1 VYLYCASSGLVRLEK
16 PKKGNSRE
24 AEEWRSKE
32 AKKQKSKKCPKRK
45 NIPKSI
51 ALHIYIYMCVYYR
64 FTYILNNYNIYIYIH
79 THICLYVRVYYI
91 YIIDSLHSRPIAC
104 PGFLYLWD
112 FCDWPNYHTV
122 ILELPFSTFNLDHF
136 WAAFLLQT
144 ISQKYCSIPVLLATF
159 HTSLFLIVFCRSC
172 QWLHGCLR
180 QSHSSYII
188 IWTW

>member
-1 VYLYCASSGLVRLEK
+1 MEK
-16 PKKGNSRE
+16 Q
-24 AEEWRSKE
+24 RSKE
-32 AKKQKSKKCPKRK
+32 TEIQKMPKTEK
-45 NIPKSI
+45 HPKINSPPYI
-51 ALHIYIYMCVYYR
+51 YICIIDLHIFWI
-64 FTYILNNYNIYIYIH
+64 TIIYIYI
-79 THICLYVRVYYI
+79 HICLYVRVYYI

-112 FCDWPNYHTV
+112 FCDWPNHHTV
-122 ILELPFSTFNLDHF
+122 ILQLPFSTFNLGHF
-136 WAAFLLQT
+136 WTAFLLQT

-159 HTSLFLIVFCRSC
+159 HSSLFLIVLCRSC